1 MWDPAIRKV
10 TKRINCFIILDLIHN
25 PLGIWKHRNCLKEGA
40 MDCVKVDSP
49 SNLSEKTRGQTGRFL
64 NLLKILGFRMLTHVH
79 QKPRSQPGIPDP
91 LGKLLVC
98 RFSRSCNILG
108 VGLIVIEGEPFFVLR
123 LILRERER
131 EGSIH
136 MYLKYSGTGQR

>member
-1 MWDPAIRKV
+1 
-10 TKRINCFIILDLIHN
+10 
-25 PLGIWKHRNCLKEGA
+25 
-40 MDCVKVDSP
+40 MDCVEIDSP
-49 SNLSEKTRGQTGRFL
+49 SNLSEKIRGQTGRFL

-108 VGLIVIEGEPFFVLR
+108 QGSLLISKIEFLKIADLWGWSFF
-123 LILRERER
+123 
-131 EGSIH
+131 
-136 MYLKYSGTGQR
+136 YK